1 MRVNAS
7 IAWGCADSTVF
18 VVHAPVRPEQSH
30 WDEFMEDVRAQQGL
44 TGAVVMAN
52 NSRLTPLQRAEIQ
65 KWYEANKARGAL
77 VTNSRMM
84 RGIVTAM
91 NWFNVDMRAF
101 SPEDLDDALGF
112 VRLPSDSWDN
122 ARRVLRILAENVEK
136 KSARALSG
144 S

>member
-7 IAWGCADSTVF
+7 IAWGYAESIVF
-18 VVHAPVRPEQSH
+18 VVHAPVRPEQPH
-30 WDEFMEDVRAQQGL
+30 WDEFMGDVRAQRGL
-44 TGAVVMAN
+44 RGVVVMAN

-65 KWYEANKARGAL
+65 RWYEENKARGAL

-84 RGIVTAM
+84 RGVVTAM

-101 SPEDLDDALGF
+101 SPESLDDALEF
-112 VRLPSDSWDN
+112 VRLPVDSWDS
-122 ARRVLRILAENVEK
+122 ARRILRILAENVEK
-136 KSARALSG
+136 KSARVMSG